1 MTLIAKL
8 KKSVAFFIFQG
19 IWFDDTNLVFFFK
32 NDFLVLNSRTTIKKK
47 IIKFLN
53 TPSWY
58 RI

>member
-32 NDFLVLNSRTTIKKK
+32 NDFLVLNSRITIKKK
-47 IIKFLN
+47 FIKFLN
-53 TPSWY
+53 TPS
-58 RI
+58 

>member
-19 IWFDDTNLVFFFK
+19 IWFDDTNLVFFLK

-53 TPSWY
+53 TPS
-58 RI
+58 